1 MSWDRVKRTISQDK
15 RSVLSILVR
24 RNIAILVM
32 IVTFNMTPEKL
43 VKLTH
48 VLIIKDFFISQTT
61 NQDSKEFP
69 NEIDSKFFIKSQ
81 GKHRNNQTK
90 NTIITLDNKKQGAV

>member
-1 MSWDRVKRTISQDK
+1 M
-15 RSVLSILVR
+15 
-24 RNIAILVM
+24 IA
-32 IVTFNMTPEKL
+32 TFNMTPEKL

-90 NTIITLDNKKQGAV
+90 NTIITVYNKKQGAV